1 MCNLRPFGFEPFAF
15 CLDRLAFVFLSGIF
29 LIEMFMFAK
38 IIHMKKTL
46 FYGLGIII
54 VALTIFF
61 FARYSYTYSE
71 GNRAGRLIKFAK
83 QGFMFKTYEGEMNLG
98 GVSNAANNSMMM
110 NYMWDFS
117 VNDKAV
123 ADSLLKLEGREI
135 SVHYKQKMGVL
146 PWRGDTKYIVDK
158 VVEVK
163 KEKPNDF

>member
-1 MCNLRPFGFEPFAF
+1 
-15 CLDRLAFVFLSGIF
+15 
-29 LIEMFMFAK
+29 MFMFAK
-38 IIHMKKTL
+38 IIQMKKIL
-46 FYGLGIII
+46 LSILGII
-54 VALTIFF
+54 VVVLAIFF

-117 VNDKAV
+117 VNDPSV
-123 ADSLLKLEGREI
+123 ADTLLKLEGREI
-135 SVHYKQKMGVL
+135 SVHYKQKMGKL

-158 VVEVK
+158 VVDVK
-163 KEKPNDF
+163 PDTGN

>member
-1 MCNLRPFGFEPFAF
+1 
-15 CLDRLAFVFLSGIF
+15 
-29 LIEMFMFAK
+29 
-38 IIHMKKTL
+38 MKKFL
-46 FYGLGIII
+46 FYLLGIII
-54 VALTIFF
+54 VALAIFF

-98 GVSNAANNSMMM
+98 GVSNSANNSMMM

-117 VNDKAV
+117 VNDQSV
-123 ADSLLKLEGREI
+123 ADTLLKLEGREI
-135 SVHYKQKMGVL
+135 SVHYKQKMGKL

-163 KEKPNDF
+163 PDTGN